1 MSHFVGWTIIA
12 VVHKLESILAFD
24 GVAVFESGRLLEYG
38 QPGELLQSAS
48 VFKSLYEASRE
59 R

>member
-1 MSHFVGWTIIA
+1 MSHFVDWTIIA

-24 GVAVFESGRLLEYG
+24 RVAVLESGKLVEYG
-38 QPGELLQSAS
+38 QPGELLQSES
-48 VFKSLYEASRE
+48 VFKALYEASRE

>member
-1 MSHFVGWTIIA
+1 MSHFVGWIIIA

-24 GVAVFESGRLLEYG
+24 GVAVLG
-38 QPGELLQSAS
+38 QAGSLNTAS
-48 VFKSLYEASRE
+48 RGTFAERIFIALYDASRE